1 MGVSLYCCP
10 AGRARACL
18 RHPQQQQLAA
28 LAPISPLRLLPLP
41 CPPQVRAGSRRAESK
56 GVAAQEVAQVIY
68 EALTVEQP
76 RARYLIGKE
85 ARLQMLFRRLL
96 PDRMWDPLLMNSLSK
111 MG

>member
-1 MGVSLYCCP
+1 M
-10 AGRARACL
+10 
-18 RHPQQQQLAA
+18 AA
-28 LAPISPLRLLPLP
+28 A
-41 CPPQVRAGSRRAESK
+41 
-56 GVAAQEVAQVIY
+56 EVAEVIY

-96 PDRMWDPLLMNSLSK
+96 PDRLWDPLLMNSLAK